1 MQQLQIKNIYICEK
15 LDRPTF
21 RHIKAVLIP
30 PDGSLPISNTNN
42 WSTYIF
48 DSASVS
54 IHPMVWTCI
63 KIHRN
68 SLEIY
73 DQNDAI
79 IFRCASDMSVF
90 ATLGQPS
97 PSPLPATNHIAT
109 DATAS
114 HPRFICFQAF
124 PLSEQ
129 ILICMTMSDGRTD
142 GWICCKSKWLKLHSL
157 YARLAIK
164 YS

>member
-30 PDGSLPISNTNN
+30 HDGSLPISNTNN

-79 IFRCASDMSVF
+79 IFRCASDKSEYEHVCIRYPWS
-90 ATLGQPS
+90 ATTTTS
-97 PSPLPATNHIAT
+97 NHI
-109 DATAS
+109 ATAS

-142 GWICCKSKWLKLHSL
+142 CWICCKSKWLKLHSL

>member
-1 MQQLQIKNIYICEK
+1 MQQLQIKNIYMRK
-15 LDRPTF
+15 TGPTYISPHKGF
-21 RHIKAVLIP
+21 VNSPH
-30 PDGSLPISNTNN
+30 DGSLPISNTNN

-79 IFRCASDMSVF
+79 IFRCASDKSEYEHVCIRYPWS
-90 ATLGQPS
+90 AITITTTS
-97 PSPLPATNHIAT
+97 NHI
-109 DATAS
+109 ATAS

-129 ILICMTMSDGRTD
+129 ILICMTMSDGRTVGSVVSPN
-142 GWICCKSKWLKLHSL
+142 GWNYIHYMPGWP
-157 YARLAIK
+157 
-164 YS
+164 

>member
-1 MQQLQIKNIYICEK
+1 MQQLQIKNIYMRK
-15 LDRPTF
+15 TGPTYISPHKGF
-21 RHIKAVLIP
+21 VNSP
-30 PDGSLPISNTNN
+30 CDGSLPISNKNN

-97 PSPLPATNHIAT
+97 PLPPTNHIAT
-109 DATAS
+109 DDTAS

-124 PLSEQ
+124 PLSVQ
-129 ILICMTMSDGRTD
+129 NLICMTMSDGRAVGSVVSPN
-142 GWICCKSKWLKLHSL
+142 GWNYIHYMPGWP
-157 YARLAIK
+157 
-164 YS
+164 